1 VISTASSQIFVRSE
15 HSPEFHVLLGGTL
28 QSWEA
33 SMPFDGLGYVTA
45 AQSSAPKPSLW
56 TRLSHYLL
64 GAPPVAKSIPL
75 EAFQPVPA
83 GQPDA
88 VTLQVLTVGR
98 ALIEDRK
105 DWVQR
110 RYETRDGRRCAV
122 GALRGAARMLNLHGP
137 QSGANTI
144 LLSVAMSRGFNDIES
159 MNDNSSHRQ
168 VMLAFDEA
176 IARAR
181 HFAAHG

>member
-1 VISTASSQIFVRSE
+1 VSQFV
-15 HSPEFHVLLGGTL
+15 
-28 QSWEA
+28 
-33 SMPFDGLGYVTA
+33 
-45 AQSSAPKPSLW
+45 
-56 TRLSHYLL
+56 L
-64 GAPPVAKSIPL
+64 GAPPVAKSIPA

-83 GQPDA
+83 QPDA
-88 VTLQVLTVGR
+88 VTLQVLTIGR

-122 GALRGAARMLNLHGP
+122 GAVRGAARLMNLTGP
-137 QSGANTI
+137 QNGANTI

-168 VMLAFDEA
+168 VISAFDEA

-181 HFAAHG
+181 PRSR

>member
-1 VISTASSQIFVRSE
+1 
-15 HSPEFHVLLGGTL
+15 
-28 QSWEA
+28 
-33 SMPFDGLGYVTA
+33 MPFDGLGYVNSTTT
-45 AQSSAPKPSLW
+45 STTTTTLW
-56 TRLSHYLL
+56 TRLSHFIF
-64 GAPPVAKSIPL
+64 GAPPISKSIPL
-75 EAFQPVPA
+75 HAFQPIPA
-83 GQPDA
+83 NEPDA
-88 VTLQVLTVGR
+88 VTLQVLTIGR

-122 GALRGAARMLNLHGP
+122 GALRGATRLMNLHGP
-137 QSGANTI
+137 QTGANTI

-168 VMLAFDEA
+168 VISAFDEA

-181 HFAAHG
+181 QFPH

>member
-1 VISTASSQIFVRSE
+1 
-15 HSPEFHVLLGGTL
+15 
-28 QSWEA
+28 
-33 SMPFDGLGYVTA
+33 MPFDGLGYVNTTTTT
-45 AQSSAPKPSLW
+45 KPSIW
-56 TRLSHYLL
+56 MRLTQFAL
-64 GAPPVAKSIPL
+64 GAPPVTKSIPL
-75 EAFQPVPA
+75 HAFQPIPETE
-83 GQPDA
+83 PDA
-88 VTLQVLTVGR
+88 VTVQILTIGK

-122 GALRGAARMLNLHGP
+122 GALRGASRMMNLHGP
-137 QSGANTI
+137 QTGANAV

-168 VMLAFDEA
+168 VLSAFDEA

-181 HFAAHG
+181 QN

>member
-1 VISTASSQIFVRSE
+1 
-15 HSPEFHVLLGGTL
+15 
-28 QSWEA
+28 
-33 SMPFDGLGYVTA
+33 MPFDGLGYVTLDHDPL
-45 AQSSAPKPSLW
+45 QSLRSGRACPTSCSA
-56 TRLSHYLL
+56 R
-64 GAPPVAKSIPL
+64 PPVAKSIPL
-75 EAFQPVPA
+75 QAFQPIPA
-83 GQPDA
+83 SQPDA

-122 GALRGAARMLNLHGP
+122 GALRGAARLMNLHGP
-137 QSGANTI
+137 QTGANTI

-168 VMLAFDEA
+168 VISAFDEA

-181 HFAAHG
+181 QYTG

>member
-1 VISTASSQIFVRSE
+1 
-15 HSPEFHVLLGGTL
+15 
-28 QSWEA
+28 
-33 SMPFDGLGYVTA
+33 MPFDGLGYVNTTTPVQA
-45 AQSSAPKPSLW
+45 KPSLW
-56 TRLSHYLL
+56 TRLSHLMF
-64 GAPPVAKSIPL
+64 GAPPVSKSIPL
-75 EAFQPVPA
+75 QAFQPIPP

-88 VTLQVLTVGR
+88 VTLQVLSVGR

-122 GALRGAARMLNLHGP
+122 GALRGAARLMNLHGP
-137 QSGANTI
+137 QTGANTI
-144 LLSVAMSRGFNDIES
+144 LLSVAMGRGFNDIES

-168 VMLAFDEA
+168 VLSAFDEA

-181 HFAAHG
+181 QYTQ

>member
-1 VISTASSQIFVRSE
+1 
-15 HSPEFHVLLGGTL
+15 
-28 QSWEA
+28 
-33 SMPFDGLGYVTA
+33 MPFDGLNFVP
-45 AQSSAPKPSLW
+45 APTIAKIPAL
-56 TRLSHYLL
+56 TRLSHLL
-64 GAPPVAKSIPL
+64 FRAPPVAKTFPPHAL
-75 EAFQPVPA
+75 APA

-88 VTLQVLTVGR
+88 VTLQVLTIGR

-122 GALRGAARMLNLHGP
+122 GALRAAARLLDLEGP
-137 QSGANTI
+137 QTGATAS

-168 VMLAFDEA
+168 VISAFDDA
-176 IARAR
+176 ILRAGQHAR
-181 HFAAHG
+181 

>member
-1 VISTASSQIFVRSE
+1 
-15 HSPEFHVLLGGTL
+15 
-28 QSWEA
+28 
-33 SMPFDGLGYVTA
+33 
-45 AQSSAPKPSLW
+45 
-56 TRLSHYLL
+56 
-64 GAPPVAKSIPL
+64 
-75 EAFQPVPA
+75 
-83 GQPDA
+83 
-88 VTLQVLTVGR
+88 VTLQVLTIGR

-122 GALRGAARMLNLHGP
+122 GALRGAARLMNLHGP

-168 VMLAFDEA
+168 VISAFDEA
-176 IARAR
+176 IGRARAR
-181 HFAAHG
+181 PQVPDGVIPAARRADWYARRVGGCAQNQYARRVGVAAARKINKTLGARLLTKSGCFGRLMLPRLAVVHHGPPCAA

>member
-1 VISTASSQIFVRSE
+1 
-15 HSPEFHVLLGGTL
+15 
-28 QSWEA
+28 
-33 SMPFDGLGYVTA
+33 MPFDGLGYVSTTTTPI
-45 AQSSAPKPSLW
+45 SKPSIW
-56 TRLSHYLL
+56 TRLSHLMF
-64 GAPPVAKSIPL
+64 GAPPVSKSIPL
-75 EAFQPVPA
+75 HAFQPLPA

-122 GALRGAARMLNLHGP
+122 GALRGAARLMNLHGP
-137 QSGANTI
+137 QTGANTI

-168 VMLAFDEA
+168 VISAFDEA
-176 IARAR
+176 IGRAR
-181 HFAAHG
+181 QYMQ

>member
-1 VISTASSQIFVRSE
+1 
-15 HSPEFHVLLGGTL
+15 
-28 QSWEA
+28 
-33 SMPFDGLGYVTA
+33 MPFDGLNFTA
-45 AQSSAPKPSLW
+45 TPAATAKLPVL
-56 TRLSHYLL
+56 TRLSHFIF
-64 GAPPVAKSIPL
+64 GAPPVAKSFPL
-75 EAFQPVPA
+75 HAFTPIPA

-88 VTLQVLTVGR
+88 VTLQVLTIGR

-122 GALRGAARMLNLHGP
+122 GALRGAARLMNLSGP
-137 QSGANTI
+137 QTGANTI
-144 LLSVAMSRGFNDIES
+144 LLSVAMGRGFNDIES

-168 VMLAFDEA
+168 VISAFDEA

-181 HFAAHG
+181 QYTQ